1 MAHEHGHIV
10 HAGSSHG
17 TVKSYIIGFVL
28 SVILTVIPFG
38 IVMNPMLS
46 QSATLIV
53 IWVMALVQIFV
64 HLVFFLHMNT
74 SSEQRWNVIAFA
86 FTILI
91 TVIVVAGSLWIIHGM
106 HSNMLAH

>member
-1 MAHEHGHIV
+1 MANEHGHVV

-17 TVKSYIIGFVL
+17 STKSYIIGFIL

-38 IVMNPMLS
+38 LVMYPTLS
-46 QSATLIV
+46 ESATLIV
-53 IWVMALVQIFV
+53 IWVMAIVQIFV
-64 HLVFFLHMNT
+64 HLGFFLHMNT
-74 SSEQRWNVIAFA
+74 SSEQRWNVVAFA